1 VREVEVK
8 YRVRDTEGLLAALKS
23 RAIELGV
30 PIRQDDQAYAPDGW
44 AYGDPRRGV
53 PFARL
58 RTVDG
63 GHIFTLKRPAEN
75 LHSCEEHETAIA
87 DRDQMHRAILAMG
100 FCPTV
105 RIVKLR
111 RTGTLGDLVLC
122 VDELEGLGVFLE
134 VERMVADDVPGEAVQ
149 DELSRFVASL
159 GIETERIGQT
169 YDSLVRAMLTPA

>member
-8 YRVRDTEGLLAALKS
+8 YRIRDAEGLLAALKA
-23 RAIELGV
+23 RGIELGAPV
-30 PIRQDDQAYAPDGW
+30 RQDDQAYAPAGW

-58 RTVDG
+58 RTADG
-63 GHIFTLKRPAEN
+63 GHVFTLKRPAEN

-87 DRDQMHRAILAMG
+87 DRDQMHCAILAMG
-100 FCPTV
+100 FSPTV

-122 VDELEGLGVFLE
+122 VDELEGLGIFLE
-134 VERMVADDVPGEAVQ
+134 VERMVPDDVPGEGVQ

-159 GIETERIGQT
+159 GIETERTGQT
-169 YDSLVRAMLTPA
+169 YDSLVRARLTPA

>member
-1 VREVEVK
+1 
-8 YRVRDTEGLLAALKS
+8 
-23 RAIELGV
+23 
-30 PIRQDDQAYAPDGW
+30 
-44 AYGDPRRGV
+44 
-53 PFARL
+53 
-58 RTVDG
+58 
-63 GHIFTLKRPAEN
+63 
-75 LHSCEEHETAIA
+75 
-87 DRDQMHRAILAMG
+87 
-100 FCPTV
+100 
-105 RIVKLR
+105 LR